1 MSLASEMTLLA
12 DGFRKRFSTTDR
24 LTIADMIKLVTPPKY
39 PFLIPTNGWR
49 IAHNYNG
56 ALTDD
61 GGSTILSGFSII
73 LASTM
78 KNYDLLKKL
87 HSAGD
92 VTIRFHIVPLEI
104 NGGSSTSAITTCFDG
119 QRSVIHIPL
128 KIGVES
134 TQDLT
139 LSKTELTGGN
149 LNLYIICQSASTVQ
163 IDVSK
168 SYIEIVTEE
177 N

>member
-1 MSLASEMTLLA
+1 MSLASELTQLA
-12 DGFRKRFSTTDR
+12 DNIRKMKKVTDK
-24 LTIADMIKLVTPPKY
+24 LTIADMVVLTTPPKY

-56 ALTDD
+56 ALTDN

-73 LASTM
+73 LASTL

-104 NGGSSTSAITTCFDG
+104 NGGSSDSAITTCFDG
-119 QRSVIHIPL
+119 QNSVIHIPL
-128 KIGVES
+128 KAGVES

-139 LSKTELTGGN
+139 LARAELTGGN

-168 SYIEIVTEE
+168 SYVEIVTEE